1 MSRSGYSDE
10 IGHIWSWICWRG
22 AVTSAIR
29 GKHGQAFLR
38 EMAAVLDAMPVKEL
52 AAHELV
58 EEDGSV
64 CALGAVGVS
73 RGIPNLAEIDAHDE
87 RAVAEAFGIPRALAC
102 EIMYVNDEM
111 PKWLNMSSASRWLCV
126 REWVEQQLRKESA
139 DEL

>member
-87 RAVAEAFGIPRALAC
+87 RAVAKAFGIPRALAC
-102 EIMYVNDEM
+102 EIMYINDDFNY
-111 PKWLNMSSASRWLCV
+111 WRTATDAQRWTYM
-126 REWVEQQLRKESA
+126 REWVEEQLRKEKTV
-139 DEL
+139 